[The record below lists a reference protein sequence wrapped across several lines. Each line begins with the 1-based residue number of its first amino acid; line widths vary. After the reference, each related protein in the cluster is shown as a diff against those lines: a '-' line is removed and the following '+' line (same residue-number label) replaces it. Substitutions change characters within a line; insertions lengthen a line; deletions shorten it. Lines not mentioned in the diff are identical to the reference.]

1 MDSLLVGMLALLAKL
16 ASENSLPSVM
26 SSAASSLWKSF
37 RADLDQRSGE
47 GEKVIAISPEW

>member
-1 MDSLLVGMLALLAKL
+1 MLALLAKL

-37 RADLDQRSGE
+37 RADRDQRSGE

>member
-16 ASENSLPSVM
+16 ASENSLPSVL

-37 RADLDQRSGE
+37 RR
-47 GEKVIAISPEW
+47 IAISVPGKAKK